1 MSKTHNKKRNV
12 GIIYDQMI
20 TKLCESYVEDDKD
33 SINKIVKI
41 IKENFKKGSQLQK
54 ELQFFNSFLKT
65 KNISDSLST
74 AIVSEAKSACRH
86 HFDQED
92 LDLEKSKLIK
102 ELNYSFG
109 KGKIFETKVNNY
121 TMYATIQTLLNEWRE
136 KDNPDFSSITEYE
149 IKLNKWLTRKE
160 ENIIEESDYKD
171 IDKITF
177 KIMSNKFNEKYQSNL
192 SDEQSLLINEY
203 ITSKENNNSIITE
216 KFVDLKKQTLE
227 LLENFKNNSD
237 NQYVLNKWNV
247 VHENVD
253 SLDDN
258 DLSEEN
264 LKRFLVVSKLKDE
277 LLGE

>member
-65 KNISDSLST
+65 SNVSDSLSI
-74 AIVSEAKSACRH
+74 AIVSEAKSACQH
-86 HFDQED
+86 HFNQEV
-92 LDLEKSKLIK
+92 LDLEKSKMIK

-121 TMYATIQTLLNEWRE
+121 TMYATIQTLLNEWRDT
-136 KDNPDFSSITEYE
+136 DNPNFSSITEYE
-149 IKLNKWLTRKE
+149 IKLNEWLTREK
-160 ENIIEESDYKD
+160 ENIVEESDYKN

-177 KIMSNKFNEKYQSNL
+177 ELMNNKFNEKYQSNL
-192 SDEQSLLINEY
+192 SEEQTLLINEY
-203 ITSKENNNSIITE
+203 ITSKENNNLIITE
-216 KFVDLKKQTLE
+216 KFDDLKKQTLE
-227 LLENFKNNSD
+227 LLENFKKNSD
-237 NQYVLNKWNV
+237 NQYVLNKWNI
-247 VHENVD
+247 VHENID
-253 SLDDN
+253 SLNDN